1 MRFFH
6 SSRHIKS
13 EVSVGSVGAGR
24 SCLCVRDCE
33 LVCSCTFGCGLG
45 LSLLRSGDWLWE
57 LVLLFTY
64 LPFPLQQTRK
74 HMAKHLYYLE
84 RTLTSL
90 GFISEAQTYIN
101 RVAMKITLFT

>member
-1 MRFFH
+1 MKFF
-6 SSRHIKS
+6 IPPDTFKVKS
-13 EVSVGSVGAGR
+13 VLGLWALAGA
-24 SCLCVRDCE
+24 CLCVRDCE

-45 LSLLRSGDWLWE
+45 LSLLLSRDWPWE
-57 LVLLFTY
+57 LVLLFTS

-90 GFISEAQTYIN
+90 GFISEAQT
-101 RVAMKITLFT
+101 